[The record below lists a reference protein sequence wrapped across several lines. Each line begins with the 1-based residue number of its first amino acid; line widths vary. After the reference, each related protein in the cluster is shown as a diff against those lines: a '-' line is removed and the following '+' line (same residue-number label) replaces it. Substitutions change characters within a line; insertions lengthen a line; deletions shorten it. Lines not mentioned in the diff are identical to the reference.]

1 MPNSLNKTVKSLNS
15 LTSEFVFSA
24 PSYLRIITHGRLRTV
39 PSLKELTDTI
49 VTDGIMRIKEELK
62 EIDYPMMISIL
73 FNAFTEKNYLERIL
87 TSGKFGFDRVYA
99 DSGGLQM
106 ITLGLTANHQAK
118 QDVYAIQ
125 AKTDLAMCFDE
136 IPIKN
141 EKMVGRAGYLDKVFM
156 YEDHAKCAKE
166 TCYNVM
172 QQIDYFRKVE
182 SQTKVFFIVQG
193 NTYSDM
199 SEWFEIA
206 TKTIPKDYWD
216 HIGGLA
222 IGGVCLG
229 YGQREDVEKIAIYR
243 QLRDDFGVEYTKKHL
258 HILGVGSVMRLQP
271 LIILR
276 NTGLV
281 PEDTHVSYDST
292 TLSMAYT
299 YGNFM
304 DKDGDIQRDTPL
316 WEKNFRHYYDTI
328 TPIYLDY
335 GYTQDEI
342 DSYYNRTVKDMLC
355 HEKIYSD
362 HEDDRLRV
370 FHHCFSALSNV
381 HQIINFT
388 HNLYRI
394 YKNWDKGN
402 DPIGMLK
409 VVKSIDDFY
418 EWEKVYGPLVPSKR
432 LTRKRASLLEEL
444 VDSRVGGE
452 KVLMPKVAN
461 KRSKATLSDFW
472 EE

>member
-1 MPNSLNKTVKSLNS
+1 MKNVINSK
-15 LTSEFVFSA
+15 TSEFVFSA

-39 PSLKELTDTI
+39 PSLKELTDKI

-62 EIDYPMMISIL
+62 KIDYPMMISIL

-87 TSGKFGFDRVYA
+87 TSDKFGFDRVYA

-106 ITLGLTANHQAK
+106 ITLGLTANHEAK
-118 QDVYAIQ
+118 QAVYAIQ
-125 AKTDLAMCFDE
+125 SKTDLAMCFDE
-136 IPIKN
+136 IPIRN

-172 QQIDYFRKVE
+172 QQIAYFRKVG
-182 SQTKVFFIVQG
+182 SSTKVFFIVQG
-193 NTYSDM
+193 NSYSDM
-199 SEWFEIA
+199 SEWFEIPA
-206 TKTIPKDYWD
+206 KTIPADYWD

-304 DKDGDIQRDTPL
+304 DRSGDIQRDTPL
-316 WEKNFRHYYDTI
+316 WEDNFRDYYDTI

-335 GYTQDEI
+335 GYTQKDIDE
-342 DSYYNRTVKDMLC
+342 YYHHTVKDMLC
-355 HEKIYSD
+355 HEKIYCD

-370 FHHCFSALSNV
+370 FHHCFSALANV
-381 HQIINFT
+381 YQIINFT
-388 HNLYRI
+388 HNLHNLYV
-394 YKNWDKGN
+394 NWDQGN

-409 VVKSIDDFY
+409 LVKDLDSFY
-418 EWEKVYGPLVPSKR
+418 EWEKVYGSRVPSKR
-432 LTRKRASLLEEL
+432 LTRKKASLLEDL
-444 VDSRVGGE
+444 INAPSNTE
-452 KVLMPKVAN
+452 KVVLPRVTN
-461 KRSKATLSDFW
+461 KRSKGSLSAFLED
-472 EE
+472 

>member
-1 MPNSLNKTVKSLNS
+1 MKNVINSK
-15 LTSEFVFSA
+15 TSEFVFSA

-39 PSLKELTDTI
+39 PSLKELTDRI

-62 EIDYPMMISIL
+62 KIDYPMMISIL

-87 TSGKFGFDRVYA
+87 ASGKFGFDRVYA

-125 AKTDLAMCFDE
+125 SKTDLAMCFDE

-156 YEDHAKCAKE
+156 YDEHAKCAKE

-172 QQIDYFRKVE
+172 SQIDYFRKVGT
-182 SQTKVFFIVQG
+182 STKVFFIVQG

-206 TKTIPKDYWD
+206 TKMIPSDYWD

-229 YGQREDVEKIAIYR
+229 YGQKEDVEKIAIYR

-258 HILGVGSVMRLQP
+258 HILGVGSAMRLQP

-276 NTGLV
+276 NSGLV
-281 PEDTHVSYDST
+281 PADTHVSYDST

-304 DKDGDIQRDTPL
+304 AKDGEIQRDTPL
-316 WEKNFRHYYDTI
+316 WEQNFQNYYNDI
-328 TPIYLDY
+328 TPIFLDH
-335 GYTQDEI
+335 GYTEDDI
-342 DSYYNRTVKDMLC
+342 VSYYDRVVQDMLC
-355 HEKIYSD
+355 HSKIYCD

-370 FHHCFSALSNV
+370 FHHSFSALSNV
-381 HQIINFT
+381 WQIINFT
-388 HNLYRI
+388 HCLHRLYQ
-394 YKNWDKGN
+394 NWDQGN

-409 VVKSIDDFY
+409 LVKDLNSFY
-418 EWEKVYGPLVPSKR
+418 EWEKVYGSMVPSKR
-432 LTRKRASLLEEL
+432 LTRKKASMLEEL
-444 VDSRVGGE
+444 ISGETNGE
-452 KVLMPKVAN
+452 KVVMPRVTN
-461 KRSKATLSDFW
+461 KRSKATLSAFW